1 MGKLRKKAASLP
13 PVRALRC
20 VKWQRRSFRR
30 MLPRPIVRAA
40 EAASWVRQW
49 LIVGLLKRRPDEAA
63 RALAAA
69 GGGGD
74 VAGDILWYGIAYGFT
89 VSEYFCYGFA
99 GKEKRERARYLS
111 DRESLLL
118 SCQLNDLN
126 RMALFHDKARTYA
139 AFGAYYGR
147 DLLAPETADELTV
160 FERFIRDHPV
170 FIVKPRRGSCG
181 RGVERIDAA
190 ACGKSAEE
198 LFDSLLRRGAVVLE
212 EPIVQSVVMAS
223 LNPSSVNTVRVA
235 DFAQAGRVRLRYCFL
250 RVGRA
255 GSLTDNGASG
265 GIMAAV
271 DAATGEVVSDGIDET
286 GARFEKHPDTGA
298 PIRGTLLPD
307 WAGLTSLCDTLAL
320 AEPSMRFVGWDAAH
334 TDRGWIV
341 VEGNAQ
347 SELIGVQSTLGRG
360 IREDIFRF
368 LKEEKISTG
377 RYRF

>member
-1 MGKLRKKAASLP
+1 MKELRKAVASLP
-13 PVRALRC
+13 PLRALRRE
-20 VKWQRRSFRR
+20 KWQRRSFRR
-30 MLPRPIVRAA
+30 MLPKPIVRAA
-40 EAASWVRQW
+40 EASPRIRRR
-49 LIVGLLKRRPDEAA
+49 LIAGLRKRRPEEAA

-69 GGGGD
+69 GGD
-74 VAGDILWYGIAYGFT
+74 REAAGDILWYGIAYGFT

-99 GKEKRERARYLS
+99 GKERGERSRYLS

-118 SCQLNDLN
+118 SCQLNDVD

-147 DLLAPETADELTV
+147 DLLAPETAGDFAA
-160 FERFIRDHPV
+160 FERFIRKHPV

-190 ACGKSAEE
+190 SCGQSAEE

-212 EPIVQSVVMAS
+212 EPIVQSAVMAT

-235 DFAQAGRVRLRYCFL
+235 DFSRAGRVRLRYCFL
-250 RVGRA
+250 RIGRA

-265 GIMAAV
+265 GILAAV

-286 GARFEKHPDTGA
+286 GARYERHPDNGA

-307 WAGLTSLCDTLAL
+307 WAGLTALCDTLVP
-320 AEPSMRFVGWDAAH
+320 AEPNMRFVGWDAAH
-334 TDRGWIV
+334 TDRGWVV

-347 SELIGVQSTLGRG
+347 SELIGVQSTLDRG
-360 IREDIFRF
+360 IREEVFRF
-368 LKEEKISTG
+368 LKEQNIGTG